1 MSRDHV
7 DDQQPPYGTGGWQ
20 PMPQGADGDPDATA
34 FVQLPPEVFPEAD
47 AGAPLAAPGHGY
59 VPPPIAVPATD
70 PGQTGQFQ
78 IPEGLSGQT
87 GPGGQGVPVAPE
99 EYGPGEPYG
108 YEQGPAGRDHG
119 GGQGHVHG
127 QGHGRGHDQGH
138 DHGQAPGRRPGA
150 GGFGQAGMRAVA
162 ESRRAATADGA
173 QGYAQGQ
180 AGAGQQDAYAPPQ
193 DAGPHGAQRW
203 ADPAY
208 PADHDP
214 GTGTWPGAATHA
226 DTGDD
231 PYGEVPPGPAPHP
244 ADSAGAPAEGQISA
258 WHAVRQSGGGTAP
271 SWAIPTAP
279 DDLPE
284 DSGEYALHDR
294 SAGAEQPDGDARQH
308 AAPEAE
314 DVAQPPETG
323 EEQDAGPDADSPES
337 EPGAEPEA
345 APPPSPALAPDE
357 HPLASYVLRVN
368 GADRPVTGAWIGES
382 LLYVLRER
390 LGLAGAKDGCSQG
403 ECGACSVKVDGRL
416 VAACLVPAAT
426 AAGAEIRTV
435 EGLADQGVHSDV
447 QRALAASGAV
457 QCGFCV
463 PGLAMTVHD
472 LLEGNHTPSDLEARQ
487 ALSGNLCRCT
497 GYRAVL
503 DAVQDVIAGRRAPA
517 APDAAETADSA
528 GDTERARI
536 PQQAGPGEGGA
547 HPPSDAVRMPPPRP
561 PNPREGGPQ

>member
-7 DDQQPPYGTGGWQ
+7 DDQQPQYGTGGWQ

-34 FVQLPPEVFPEAD
+34 FVQLPPEAFPEAD
-47 AGAPLAAPGHGY
+47 AGVPLAAPGHGY

-87 GPGGQGVPVAPE
+87 AQEAPETYGHGEAYGYGPEAAGPG
-99 EYGPGEPYG
+99 
-108 YEQGPAGRDHG
+108 HG
-119 GGQGHVHG
+119 GDHDGAYEGAHDGTHG
-127 QGHGRGHDQGH
+127 DPHGD
-138 DHGQAPGRRPGA
+138 GQARPRRSGA

-162 ESRRAATADGA
+162 ETRRAAANGGPPASEGVAGGGGYVPDAQSGGQGA
-173 QGYAQGQ
+173 YGLQ
-180 AGAGQQDAYAPPQ
+180 Q
-193 DAGPHGAQRW
+193 DAGPGARRW

-208 PADHDP
+208 PADQDP
-214 GTGTWPGAATHA
+214 GAGTWPGAAHA
-226 DTGDD
+226 DTGEG
-231 PYGEVPPGPAPHP
+231 PYGDVPPGPAQHP
-244 ADSAGAPAEGQISA
+244 ADGEGPPAEGQISA
-258 WHAVRQSGGGTAP
+258 WRPVPRDGDTSPG
-271 SWAIPTAP
+271 WAIPTAP

-294 SAGAEQPDGDARQH
+294 SAGEVQPDGDAREH
-308 AAPEAE
+308 AAPEA
-314 DVAQPPETG
+314 DVPQPPETG
-323 EEQDAGPDADSPES
+323 EASPA
-337 EPGAEPEA
+337 AEPAVEEDPA
-345 APPPSPALAPDE
+345 GTGPEPAPATALAADE

-472 LLEGNHTPSDLEARQ
+472 LLEGNHSPSDLEARQ

-503 DAVQDVIAGRRAPA
+503 DAVQEVIAGRRAP
-517 APDAAETADSA
+517 
-528 GDTERARI
+528 DTEDDADRAQRARI

-547 HPPSDAVRMPPPRP
+547 HPAPDTVRMPPPRP
-561 PNPREGGPQ
+561 PNPHEGGPR

>member
-7 DDQQPPYGTGGWQ
+7 DDQQPQYGTGGWQ

-47 AGAPLAAPGHGY
+47 AGVPLAAPGHGY

-87 GPGGQGVPVAPE
+87 AQEAPETYGHGEAYGYGPEAAGPG
-99 EYGPGEPYG
+99 
-108 YEQGPAGRDHG
+108 HG
-119 GGQGHVHG
+119 GAHDGAHDGVHG
-127 QGHGRGHDQGH
+127 DQHGD
-138 DHGQAPGRRPGA
+138 GQARSRRPGA

-162 ESRRAATADGA
+162 ETRRATADGYVQDA
-173 QGYAQGQ
+173 Q
-180 AGAGQQDAYAPPQ
+180 AGGQGAYGLQQDT
-193 DAGPHGAQRW
+193 GPGGGAQRW

-208 PADHDP
+208 PADQDP
-214 GTGTWPGAATHA
+214 GTWPGAAAHA
-226 DTGDD
+226 DAGGG
-231 PYGEVPPGPAPHP
+231 PYGEVPPGPAQHP
-244 ADSAGAPAEGQISA
+244 ADHEGPPAEGQISA
-258 WHAVRQSGGGTAP
+258 WRPVPQDGDTSPG
-271 SWAIPTAP
+271 WAIPTAP

-294 SAGAEQPDGDARQH
+294 SAGEGQPDGDAREH
-308 AAPEAE
+308 AAPEA
-314 DVAQPPETG
+314 DVPRPPETG
-323 EEQDAGPDADSPES
+323 EAGPA
-337 EPGAEPEA
+337 AEPAPEA
-345 APPPSPALAPDE
+345 PAETEPAPAPATALAADE

-472 LLEGNHTPSDLEARQ
+472 LLEGNHSPSDLEARQ

-503 DAVQDVIAGRRAPA
+503 DAVQEVIAGRRAP
-517 APDAAETADSA
+517 
-528 GDTERARI
+528 DTEDDADGVGRARI

-547 HPPSDAVRMPPPRP
+547 HPAPGTVRMPPPRP
-561 PNPREGGPQ
+561 PNPHEGGPR

>member
-1 MSRDHV
+1 MSRDHA
-7 DDQQPPYGTGGWQ
+7 DDQQQPQYGTGGWQ

-34 FVQLPPEVFPEAD
+34 FVQLPPEVFAEGD

-70 PGQTGQFQ
+70 PGQTGQFE
-78 IPEGLSGQT
+78 IPEGLRGQEAAT
-87 GPGGQGVPVAPE
+87 AAEAAPGPEAAEAYG
-99 EYGPGEPYG
+99 YGP
-108 YEQGPAGRDHG
+108 QAGPDEGTR
-119 GGQGHVHG
+119 
-127 QGHGRGHDQGH
+127 R
-138 DHGQAPGRRPGA
+138 PGPGA
-150 GGFGQAGMRAVA
+150 GGFGQAGLRAVA
-162 ESRRAATADGA
+162 ESRRAAAE
-173 QGYAQGQ
+173 GYAQGGP
-180 AGAGQQDAYAPPQ
+180 GAYGLPQ
-193 DAGPHGAQRW
+193 DAGPHGA
-203 ADPAY
+203 PAWTAGPGY

-214 GTGTWPGAATHA
+214 AAGGGQGSGTDPGAWPGAAAHA
-226 DTGDD
+226 DAGDG
-231 PYGEVPPGPAPHP
+231 PYGDVPPGPPGPAEHP
-244 ADSAGAPAEGQISA
+244 ADREGPPAEGRISA
-258 WHAVRQSGGGTAP
+258 WRPVQPGEHAAP
-271 SWAIPTAP
+271 SWEIPTAP

-294 SAGAEQPDGDARQH
+294 SAAGAQPDGDDAREH
-308 AAPEAE
+308 GAPPAE
-314 DVAQPPETG
+314 DVPLPPEAG
-323 EEQDAGPDADSPES
+323 APAEPDGPAGPDAP
-337 EPGAEPEA
+337 EPEPA
-345 APPPSPALAPDE
+345 PETVPETAPPPALPPPPDE

-390 LGLAGAKDGCSQG
+390 LGLAGAKDGCAQG

-472 LLEGNHTPSDLEARQ
+472 LLEGNHAPSELEARR

-503 DAVQDVIAGRRAPA
+503 DAVQEVIAGRRAPDDADDAPPPGPA
-517 APDAAETADSA
+517 APA
-528 GDTERARI
+528 GDAERARI

-547 HPPSDAVRMPPPRP
+547 HPAHGTHPEPGGLRMPPPRP
-561 PNPREGGPQ
+561 PNPREGGPR

>member
-1 MSRDHV
+1 MSREQTGGE
-7 DDQQPPYGTGGWQ
+7 QQPQYGTGGWQ
-20 PMPQGADGDPDATA
+20 PMPQGPEGDPDATA
-34 FVQLPPEVFPEAD
+34 FVQLPPEVFQEAD

-70 PGQTGQFQ
+70 PGQTGAFQ

-87 GPGGQGVPVAPE
+87 AGQVPEAPE
-99 EYGPGEPYG
+99 EYGQGAPYG
-108 YEQGPAGRDHG
+108 YGEGAPDPGQG
-119 GGQGHVHG
+119 GGYGQAEG
-127 QGHGRGHDQGH
+127 QGRR
-138 DHGQAPGRRPGA
+138 PGPGA
-150 GGFGQAGMRAVA
+150 GGFGQAGRRAVA
-162 ESRRAATADGA
+162 ESRRAAMADGA
-173 QGYAQGQ
+173 AGYAQGAGGAPQ
-180 AGAGQQDAYAPPQ
+180 GAGGDPQGAYGLQQDPGRTAP
-193 DAGPHGAQRW
+193 RW
-203 ADPAY
+203 SADPAY

-214 GTGTWPGAATHA
+214 DPGTWSGAAHPGA
-226 DTGDD
+226 GDG
-231 PYGEVPPGPAPHP
+231 PYGDVPGHAEHP
-244 ADSAGAPAEGQISA
+244 ADREGPPAEGQISA
-258 WHAVRQSGGGTAP
+258 WRPVRQDGGTAP

-294 SAGAEQPDGDARQH
+294 SAGEAQPDGEAREH
-308 AAPEAE
+308 AAPEAR
-314 DVAQPPETG
+314 DVPPG
-323 EEQDAGPDADSPES
+323 PPDADQTEQTDQTD
-337 EPGAEPEA
+337 ELPEA
-345 APPPSPALAPDE
+345 AAVGTAPSPALPPDE

-472 LLEGNHTPSDLEARQ
+472 LLEGNHSPSDLEARR

-503 DAVQDVIAGRRAPA
+503 DAVQEVIAGRRAPEDE
-517 APDAAETADSA
+517 DAADDA
-528 GDTERARI
+528 ERARI

-547 HPPSDAVRMPPPRP
+547 HPVQDTVRMPPPRP
-561 PNPREGGPQ
+561 PNPHEGGPR

>member
-1 MSRDHV
+1 MSRDHG
-7 DDQQPPYGTGGWQ
+7 DDQQPQYGTGGWQ

-47 AGAPLAAPGHGY
+47 AGVPLAAPGHGD

-87 GPGGQGVPVAPE
+87 AAAAPE
-99 EYGPGEPYG
+99 GYAQEEPYG
-108 YEQGPAGRDHG
+108 YGQTAADQGQAPGD
-119 GGQGHVHG
+119 GQG
-127 QGHGRGHDQGH
+127 RGH
-138 DHGQAPGRRPGA
+138 DHGQARRAGA
-150 GGFGQAGMRAVA
+150 GPGGFGQAGMRAVA
-162 ESRRAATADGA
+162 ESRRAALAEEA
-173 QGYAQGQ
+173 EGYAQG
-180 AGAGQQDAYAPPQ
+180 AYGAQP
-193 DAGPHGAQRW
+193 DAGRTGAQPW
-203 ADPAY
+203 SPDQPYPAEHDPA
-208 PADHDP
+208 A
-214 GTGTWPGAATHA
+214 GTGGWPGAAAHA
-226 DTGDD
+226 DAGDG
-231 PYGEVPPGPAPHP
+231 PYGEVPPGHGRHP
-244 ADSAGAPAEGQISA
+244 ADGEGPPAEGQISA
-258 WHAVRQSGGGTAP
+258 WRSVRQDGDGGTSP
-271 SWAIPTAP
+271 GWSIPTAS

-294 SAGAEQPDGDARQH
+294 PAGAGQPDGGAREH

-314 DVAQPPETG
+314 AGGVPQPPE
-323 EEQDAGPDADSPES
+323 ADEAAPAAAA
-337 EPGAEPEA
+337 EPVAAEPEPRPEP
-345 APPPSPALAPDE
+345 APAGALPPDE

-426 AAGAEIRTV
+426 AAGAEVRTV

-503 DAVQDVIAGRRAPA
+503 DAVQEVIAGRRAPDTDP
-517 APDAAETADSA
+517 PDTAGVPDDA
-528 GDTERARI
+528 ERARI

-547 HPPSDAVRMPPPRP
+547 HPAPDTVRMPPPRP
-561 PNPREGGPQ
+561 PNPHEGGPR

>member
-7 DDQQPPYGTGGWQ
+7 DDQQPQYGTGGWQ

-34 FVQLPPEVFPEAD
+34 FVQLPPEAFPEAD
-47 AGAPLAAPGHGY
+47 AGVPLAAPGHGY

-87 GPGGQGVPVAPE
+87 AQEAPEGYGHGEAYGYGPEAAGPGRGDGHGD
-99 EYGPGEPYG
+99 GPGQP
-108 YEQGPAGRDHG
+108 
-119 GGQGHVHG
+119 
-127 QGHGRGHDQGH
+127 
-138 DHGQAPGRRPGA
+138 RRSGA

-162 ESRRAATADGA
+162 ESRRAAANGGSPAGESGGTPASEGVA
-173 QGYAQGQ
+173 GGGVAGGGGYAQGAPGGGQ
-180 AGAGQQDAYAPPQ
+180 GAYGLRQ
-193 DAGPHGAQRW
+193 DAGPDGGAQRW
-203 ADPAY
+203 ADPGY
-208 PADHDP
+208 PAHHDP
-214 GTGTWPGAATHA
+214 GTGTWPGAAHA
-226 DTGDD
+226 DAGDG

-244 ADSAGAPAEGQISA
+244 ADREGPPDEGQISA
-258 WHAVRQSGGGTAP
+258 WRPVPQDGDTSPG
-271 SWAIPTAP
+271 WAIPTAP

-294 SAGAEQPDGDARQH
+294 SAGGGQPDGDAREH
-308 AAPEAE
+308 APEAQ
-314 DVAQPPETG
+314 DVPRPPQTDRADEAAPADPAQEAAP
-323 EEQDAGPDADSPES
+323 A
-337 EPGAEPEA
+337 GAEP
-345 APPPSPALAPDE
+345 APAPVSALPADE

-472 LLEGNHTPSDLEARQ
+472 LLEGNHSPSDLEARR

-503 DAVQDVIAGRRAPA
+503 DAVQEVIAGRRAPD
-517 APDAAETADSA
+517 PEDDA
-528 GDTERARI
+528 ERVRI

-547 HPPSDAVRMPPPRP
+547 HPAPDTVRMPPPRP
-561 PNPREGGPQ
+561 PNPHEGGPR

>member
-1 MSRDHV
+1 MSRDHQ
-7 DDQQPPYGTGGWQ
+7 DEQQPQYGTGGWQ

-34 FVQLPPEVFPEAD
+34 FVQLPPEAFPEAD

-87 GPGGQGVPVAPE
+87 AQEAPETYGHGEAYGYGPEGAGPGPDDGHGGAH
-99 EYGPGEPYG
+99 GPG
-108 YEQGPAGRDHG
+108 HG
-119 GGQGHVHG
+119 DQHGDGGA
-127 QGHGRGHDQGH
+127 R
-138 DHGQAPGRRPGA
+138 PRRSGA
-150 GGFGQAGMRAVA
+150 GGFGQAGLRAVA
-162 ESRRAATADGA
+162 ESRRTAAYGGSPAGESGGTPAGGGVA
-173 QGYAQGQ
+173 GGGGYAQDAPDGGQ
-180 AGAGQQDAYAPPQ
+180 GAYGLRQ
-193 DAGPHGAQRW
+193 DAGHDGGAQPW
-203 ADPAY
+203 ADPGY
-208 PADHDP
+208 PVDQDP
-214 GTGTWPGAATHA
+214 GTGTWPGAAAHA
-226 DTGDD
+226 GAGEG
-231 PYGEVPPGPAPHP
+231 PYGVPPGPAPHP
-244 ADSAGAPAEGQISA
+244 ADHEGPPAEGQISA
-258 WHAVRQSGGGTAP
+258 WRPVPQDGDTSPG
-271 SWAIPTAP
+271 WAIPTAP

-294 SAGAEQPDGDARQH
+294 SVGEGQPDGDAREH
-308 AAPEAE
+308 AAPEA
-314 DVAQPPETG
+314 DVPLPPETG
-323 EEQDAGPDADSPES
+323 HAGPGD
-337 EPGAEPEA
+337 EPEPEA
-345 APPPSPALAPDE
+345 VPAGTGPEPAPASALAADE

-472 LLEGNHTPSDLEARQ
+472 LLEGNHSPSDLEARQ

-503 DAVQDVIAGRRAPA
+503 DAVQEVIAGRRAPETED
-517 APDAAETADSA
+517 DAEGAEGA
-528 GDTERARI
+528 ERARI

-547 HPPSDAVRMPPPRP
+547 HPAHDTVRMPPPRP
-561 PNPREGGPQ
+561 PNPHEGGPR

>member
-1 MSRDHV
+1 MSRDHG
-7 DDQQPPYGTGGWQ
+7 DDQQPQYGTGGWQ

-47 AGAPLAAPGHGY
+47 AGVPLAAPGHGY

-87 GPGGQGVPVAPE
+87 AAAAPE
-99 EYGPGEPYG
+99 GYAQEEPYG
-108 YEQGPAGRDHG
+108 YGQTAADQGQAPGD
-119 GGQGHVHG
+119 GQD
-127 QGHGRGHDQGH
+127 RGH
-138 DHGQAPGRRPGA
+138 DHGQARRAGA
-150 GGFGQAGMRAVA
+150 GPGGFGQAGMRAVA
-162 ESRRAATADGA
+162 ESRRAALAEEA
-173 QGYAQGQ
+173 EGYAQG
-180 AGAGQQDAYAPPQ
+180 AYGAQP
-193 DAGPHGAQRW
+193 DAGRTGAQPW
-203 ADPAY
+203 SPDQPYPAEHDPA
-208 PADHDP
+208 A
-214 GTGTWPGAATHA
+214 GTGGWPGAAAHA
-226 DTGDD
+226 DAGDG
-231 PYGEVPPGPAPHP
+231 PYGEVPPGHAQHP
-244 ADSAGAPAEGQISA
+244 ADGEGPPAEGQISA
-258 WHAVRQSGGGTAP
+258 WRSVRQDGDGGTSP
-271 SWAIPTAP
+271 GWSIPTAS

-294 SAGAEQPDGDARQH
+294 PAGAGQPDGGAREH

-314 DVAQPPETG
+314 AGGVPQPTEAD
-323 EEQDAGPDADSPES
+323 EQAPAPAA
-337 EPGAEPEA
+337 EPAAAEPEPRPE
-345 APPPSPALAPDE
+345 PPPAGALPPDE

-503 DAVQDVIAGRRAPA
+503 DAVQEVIAGRRAPDTDQ
-517 APDAAETADSA
+517 PDTAGVPDDA
-528 GDTERARI
+528 ERARI

-547 HPPSDAVRMPPPRP
+547 HPAPDTVRMPPPRP
-561 PNPREGGPQ
+561 PNPHEGGPR

>member
-1 MSRDHV
+1 MSRDRT
-7 DDQQPPYGTGGWQ
+7 DGEQQPQYGAGGWQ

-34 FVQLPPEVFPEAD
+34 FVQLPPEVFPEGD

-70 PGQTGQFQ
+70 PGETGQFQ
-78 IPEGLSGQT
+78 IPDGLQGQEA
-87 GPGGQGVPVAPE
+87 QGVPE
-99 EYGPGEPYG
+99 EYGPDEAYG
-108 YEQGPAGRDHG
+108 YEQGAGPGAGRRPG
-119 GGQGHVHG
+119 GG
-127 QGHGRGHDQGH
+127 
-138 DHGQAPGRRPGA
+138 PGA

-162 ESRRAATADGA
+162 ESRRGATAAGA
-173 QGYAQGQ
+173 EAYAQGA
-180 AGAGQQDAYAPPQ
+180 AGTEPGPGAAPYGPPRDADHDGARWS
-193 DAGPHGAQRW
+193 AGPAG
-203 ADPAY
+203 Y

-214 GTGTWPGAATHA
+214 GADPWPGAAAHA
-226 DTGDD
+226 DGGDG
-231 PYGEVPPGPAPHP
+231 PYGDGSYGDVPPGPAPHP
-244 ADSAGAPAEGQISA
+244 ADREGPPVEGQISA
-258 WHAVRQSGGGTAP
+258 WRPVRPGERTAP
-271 SWAIPTAP
+271 SWSIPTAP

-294 SAGAEQPDGDARQH
+294 SPAAGQPDGDAREH
-308 AAPEAE
+308 TPPGAGHVPGWTEDGPDPDPGTDAATDAGM
-314 DVAQPPETG
+314 DAATG
-323 EEQDAGPDADSPES
+323 TDADTGAGPDTAGPE
-337 EPGAEPEA
+337 EPVPVPLSAP
-345 APPPSPALAPDE
+345 APPPDE

-472 LLEGNHTPSDLEARQ
+472 LLEGNHTPSELEARR

-497 GYRAVL
+497 GYRAVP
-503 DAVQDVIAGRRAPA
+503 DAVQEDIDGRRVPDDGAPA
-517 APDAAETADSA
+517 APAAAAGPATAVAAA
-528 GDTERARI
+528 GDAERARI
-536 PQQAGPGEGGA
+536 PQQAAPGQGGA
-547 HPPSDAVRMPPPRP
+547 HPAPD
-561 PNPREGGPQ
+561 